1 MMDLVRTWRPQ
12 GLVVLLPV
20 GSLEYHGGYL
30 PMGTDGL
37 LAEAYAREA
46 VKGLEEVDLAPT
58 VYFTTSHEHGSF
70 PHFSVSYLTAVQYLT
85 EVVLALSSRYSS
97 VIVVNGHG
105 GNQGVLE
112 VVSREVNFVRKRRV
126 RVFHAFGKRRDYHA
140 GSDEGSEV
148 AFLLP
153 ELVGR
158 PPKPGFKEGAFE
170 YLGTDEVSGT
180 GVVEDSEVLTI
191 SRDRGGELFRS
202 KVEEL
207 RKIVQEEL
215 TYAKALRDN
224 LLH

>member
-1 MMDLVRTWRPQ
+1 M
-12 GLVVLLPV
+12 
-20 GSLEYHGGYL
+20 
-30 PMGTDGL
+30 
-37 LAEAYAREA
+37 
-46 VKGLEEVDLAPT
+46 
-58 VYFTTSHEHGSF
+58 
-70 PHFSVSYLTAVQYLT
+70 T

-148 AFLLP
+148 AFLFP

-158 PPKPGFKEGAFE
+158 PPKPGFKEGIFE
-170 YLGTDEVSGT
+170 YLGTDEVSTT
-180 GVVEDSEVLTI
+180 GVVEDSEAVTI
-191 SRDRGGELFRS
+191 SRERGGELFRS

-215 TYAKALRDN
+215 KYAKALRDN

>member
-1 MMDLVRTWRPQ
+1 MDLVRTWRPQ
-12 GLVVLLPV
+12 GLVVILPV
-20 GSLEYHGGYL
+20 GSMEYHGGYL

-46 VKGLEEVDLAPT
+46 VKGLEGVDLAPT

-70 PHFSVSYLTAVQYLT
+70 PHFSVSYLTAVQYLM
-85 EVVLALSSRYSS
+85 EVVLALSSHYTS

-112 VVSREVNFVRKRRV
+112 VVTREVNFVRKKRV
-126 RVFHAFGKRRDYHA
+126 RVFHIFNKRRDYHA

-148 AFLLP
+148 AFLFP
-153 ELVGR
+153 ELVGK

-170 YLGTDEVSGT
+170 YLSTDEVSGT
-180 GVVEDSEVLTI
+180 GVVEDSEVVTT
-191 SRDRGGELFRS
+191 SRDKGEELFRS

-207 RKIVQEEL
+207 RKIIEGEL
-215 TYAKALRDN
+215 KYAKALRDN